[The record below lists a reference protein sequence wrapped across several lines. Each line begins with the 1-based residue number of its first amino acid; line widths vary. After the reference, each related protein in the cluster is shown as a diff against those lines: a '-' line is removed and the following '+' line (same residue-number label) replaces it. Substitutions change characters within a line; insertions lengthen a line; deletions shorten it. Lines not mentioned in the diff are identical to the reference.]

1 MGLARKMKRKDE
13 KPNIKEQKKQIAISQ
28 KANRLAS
35 DLNRQIEKDRYT
47 AEVMAFYKMSIL
59 TNWILH
65 DKWGFGAG
73 RLQKFQDEMAR
84 LCACVNDPAC
94 GISVD
99 EIGLELK
106 KETGYDTVYQLNK
119 RRYNENAEVAV

>member
-1 MGLARKMKRKDE
+1 MKLSVYKNPRNDHTYAINRKG
-13 KPNIKEQKKQIAISQ
+13 
-28 KANRLAS
+28 
-35 DLNRQIEKDRYT
+35 DRYMIV
-47 AEVMAFYKMSIL
+47 ERDWMGNMFQVMAFYKMSIL

-94 GISVD
+94 GVSVD
-99 EIGLELK
+99 EIGLQLK
-106 KETGYDTVYQLNK
+106 QETGYDTVYQLNK

>member
-1 MGLARKMKRKDE
+1 MGLARKMKRQTE
-13 KPNIKEQKKQIAISQ
+13 KPNIKEQKRQIAISA
-28 KANRLAS
+28 KANRLAN

-65 DKWGFGAG
+65 DKWGFGG
-73 RLQKFQDEMAR
+73 KRLLKFQDEMAR

-94 GISVD
+94 GVTVD
-99 EIGLELK
+99 GIGLQLK
-106 KETGYDTVYQLNK
+106 EETGFDTVYQLNK
-119 RRYNENAEVAV
+119 RRYDENAEVAV